1 MTHKRILINLSEFIL
16 EQSFLQENNVRPD
29 QKTFRTSFLLK
40 IEVTYNSGVI
50 ATETNTPLT
59 YRRIVNTWWPLAASW
74 LLMGVEL
81 PILSAVMAR
90 LPNPAINLAAYG
102 GIVFPLALIIE
113 SPIIM
118 LLAASTALSKDQA
131 SYQLIRRFMF
141 VTAAA
146 LTGLHI
152 LIAFTPLYY
161 FVAEQLLGAPDVIVE
176 PGRIGLIL
184 MTPWTFSI
192 AYRRFNQGV
201 LIRYNHSKKVGV
213 GTVVRLSAD
222 LAVLLIGY
230 SIGTIQGIVVATCAV
245 SAGVISEAIYSGIAV
260 RPVVKNQVEK
270 MEPVDPALTMGSF
283 LKFYFPLVLTSLL
296 TLLVQPI
303 GSAAL
308 SRMPIA
314 LASLAV
320 WPVLSGLTFMFR
332 SIGVAY
338 NEVVVALLEAPL
350 STQKL
355 QRFTAYL
362 TGITSLLIMLVAL
375 TPLSLFW
382 FRVFSGLEPDL
393 ADMAVIGLVIGIP
406 TAGFAVLQSWF
417 QGLLLHGGRTRGI
430 TEAVVLFLITCSSLL
445 WIGVRWGEYTGL
457 FWAMASFTAAM
468 LLQTLWLWYRS
479 RPEERIVQERDNL
492 ISLATPM
499 AVSSD

>member
-1 MTHKRILINLSEFIL
+1 MLL
-16 EQSFLQENNVRPD
+16 EM
-29 QKTFRTSFLLK
+29 
-40 IEVTYNSGVI
+40 EVTYNSGML
-50 ATETNTPLT
+50 AAETTTPLS
-59 YRRIVNTWWPLAASW
+59 YRRILNTWWPLAASW

-118 LLAASTALSKDQA
+118 LLAASTALSKDDA
-131 SYQLIRRFMF
+131 SYQLIRRFML
-141 VTAAA
+141 VSAVL

-161 FVAEQLLGAPDVIVE
+161 FVAEQLLGAPEVIVE
-176 PGRIGLIL
+176 PGRIGLML
-184 MTPWTFSI
+184 MTPWTASI

-201 LIRYNHSKKVGV
+201 LIRYNHSKKVGI

-222 LAVLLIGY
+222 LIVLLIGY
-230 SIGTIQGIVVATCAV
+230 SIGSIQGIVVATCAI
-245 SAGVISEAIYSGIAV
+245 SAGVISEAVYSGFAV
-260 RPVVKNQVEK
+260 RPVVKNQVQK
-270 MEPVDPALTMGSF
+270 MEPIKPALNMSGF
-283 LKFYFPLVLTSLL
+283 LSFYFPLVLVSLL
-296 TLLVQPI
+296 TLLVLPF

-308 SRMPIA
+308 SRMPVA

-338 NEVVVALLEAPL
+338 NEVVL
-350 STQKL
+350 
-355 QRFTAYL
+355 
-362 TGITSLLIMLVAL
+362 MAL
-375 TPLSLFW
+375 TPLSSLW
-382 FRVFSGLEPDL
+382 FRVLSGLDPAL
-393 ADMAVIGLVIGIP
+393 AEMAVLGLAIGIP

-417 QGLLLHGGRTRGI
+417 QGILLHGGRTRAI
-430 TEAVVLFLITCSSLL
+430 TEAVVLFLVTCSAFL
-445 WIGVRWGEYTGL
+445 WFGVTRGEYTGL

-468 LLQTLWLWYRS
+468 LLQTLWLWFRS

-492 ISLATPM
+492 ISIPTPI
-499 AVSSD
+499 ASSSD

>member
-1 MTHKRILINLSEFIL
+1 
-16 EQSFLQENNVRPD
+16 
-29 QKTFRTSFLLK
+29 
-40 IEVTYNSGVI
+40 
-50 ATETNTPLT
+50 
-59 YRRIVNTWWPLAASW
+59 
-74 LLMGVEL
+74 
-81 PILSAVMAR
+81 
-90 LPNPAINLAAYG
+90 
-102 GIVFPLALIIE
+102 
-113 SPIIM
+113 
-118 LLAASTALSKDQA
+118 
-131 SYQLIRRFMF
+131 
-141 VTAAA
+141 
-146 LTGLHI
+146 
-152 LIAFTPLYY
+152 
-161 FVAEQLLGAPDVIVE
+161 
-176 PGRIGLIL
+176 
-184 MTPWTFSI
+184 
-192 AYRRFNQGV
+192 RRFNQGV

-338 NEVVVALLEAPL
+338 NEVVIALLEAPL

-355 QRFTAYL
+355 RRFTAYL

-382 FRVFSGLEPDL
+382 FQVLSGLEPDL

-479 RPEERIVQERDNL
+479 RPEERIVQERDNM